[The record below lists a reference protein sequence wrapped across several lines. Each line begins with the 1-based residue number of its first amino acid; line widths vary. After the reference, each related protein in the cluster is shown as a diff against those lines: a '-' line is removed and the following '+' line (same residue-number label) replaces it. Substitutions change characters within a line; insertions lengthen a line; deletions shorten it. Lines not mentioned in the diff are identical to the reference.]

1 METEVFRGGLA
12 DLIASARGRPAAFMC
27 AEADWHRCHRRMI
40 ADATV
45 AGGGEVIHLLNE
57 DRREAH
63 VLDRRARVEGRVA
76 VYDRGTQPSLL

>member
-1 METEVFRGGLA
+1 
-12 DLIASARGRPAAFMC
+12 
-27 AEADWHRCHRRMI
+27 
-40 ADATV
+40 
-45 AGGGEVIHLLNE
+45 VIHLLNV